1 MCACLLRWYGHVR
14 SLMASTHHKHY
25 RSLNLKSMVVLEKY
39 LPCNLGVSPLM
50 DSGKLHS
57 ESKTKAEIILKQF
70 SSVFVRSNSTTMP
83 PVKLRVQDGI
93 QSIKIVSE
101 GVERLLLNIQS
112 HKGPDKYTK
121 PSPQ

>member
-1 MCACLLRWYGHVR
+1 
-14 SLMASTHHKHY
+14 
-25 RSLNLKSMVVLEKY
+25 
-39 LPCNLGVSPLM
+39 M

-121 PSPQ
+121 PSPQLDVPQVSHLESLWFELNCLLL